1 MGIVC
6 DLYDFLEEA
15 EFFYYYSVFC
25 NQLRIFIV
33 FQLKYV
39 EEEDFVG
46 IGMFK
51 SEMRRFKKLYKKEC
65 LYGVLGKI
73 KKVKGSIKQ
82 DLFIMLYV

>member
-1 MGIVC
+1 M
-6 DLYDFLEEA
+6 
-15 EFFYYYSVFC
+15 
-25 NQLRIFIV
+25 
-33 FQLKYV
+33 

-73 KKVKGSIKQ
+73 KKVKGSIK
-82 DLFIMLYV
+82 